1 MLPTLVLH
9 RLTHAGRTWTA
20 VPRLCLPVQATAAG
34 YMVADPSIALVAQAA
49 TIEALE
55 DDIALRVSLLWDGVV
70 LFEDW
75 ETMPP
80 SEIELMG
87 ALLTRFDVI
96 GRPHRPVERAGYDP
110 ACRDERRGGCLGGNG
125 CGCSSWRLT

>member
-9 RLTHAGRTWTA
+9 RLTCTGRTWTA
-20 VPRLCLPVQATAAG
+20 VPPLVLPVQATDRG
-34 YMVADPSIALVAQAA
+34 YMAADPSIALVAQAA

-75 ETMPP
+75 ETMPE
-80 SEIELMG
+80 SELALMG
-87 ALLTRFDVI
+87 ALLLRFDVI
-96 GRPHRPVERAGYDP
+96 GRPHRPVGRAGYDP
-110 ACRDERRGGCLGGNG
+110 ACKASCRGGNG
-125 CGCSSWRLT
+125 CRCGAQRLT

>member
-20 VPRLCLPVQATAAG
+20 VPPLRLPVQTTAAG
-34 YMVADPSIALVAQAA
+34 YMAADPSIALVAQAA
-49 TIEALE
+49 TIEGLE

-80 SEIELMG
+80 GEIELMG
-87 ALLTRFDVI
+87 ALLLRFDVV

-110 ACRDERRGGCLGGNG
+110 ACKIGCKGGQGCHHAPERPKP
-125 CGCSSWRLT
+125 